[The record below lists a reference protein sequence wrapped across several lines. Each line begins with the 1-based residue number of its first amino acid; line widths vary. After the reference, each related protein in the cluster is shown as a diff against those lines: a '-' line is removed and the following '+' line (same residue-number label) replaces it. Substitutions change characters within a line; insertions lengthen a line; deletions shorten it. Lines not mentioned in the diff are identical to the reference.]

1 MALYRFK
8 MSRVQ
13 IQVVQFAVEASDIG
27 DLSYRLNEADFSKID
42 QCFDGGEV
50 ESIYYDLVGKI
61 HLVEG
66 DELKYYRP
74 DRSMQQLL
82 DRVELPVVSEE
93 VKVETHTD

>member
-1 MALYRFK
+1 MALHRFK

-13 IQVVQFAVEASDIG
+13 IQVVEFAVEASDID
-27 DLSYRLNEADFSKID
+27 DLSNRLNEADFSKID
-42 QCFDGGEV
+42 QCFDRGEV